1 LSHKNFNKILII
13 GLGLI
18 GGSFAKTCKK
28 YKVTNEIF
36 AFDLDQNSIDQAKE
50 TNIINGF
57 VSLDDDISAFDLIVL
72 ATPIINY
79 DEIILKIINKISPQ
93 TILID
98 LGSVKDLKIKNK
110 LGKNFIPCHPIAG
123 SEKTGFENSTEDL
136 FYNKKFIICSENC
149 DESALKKIENLVKNI
164 GVNVEFLSAKKHDEI
179 YALVSHLPQFL
190 SFLTKEFSPQ
200 EIIDE
205 SLIKAFRLDNSD
217 PKIWSDIFKLNQ
229 KNIEKYYLELFDN
242 LAELM
247 EILASSNIKK
257 LITELNSIKKDEI
270 EFDEK
275 FLTKNFA
282 VIFFRVVLVFSYLK
296 IKDIEKY
303 KNFSGIGFKDFTSII
318 AILSLENNL
327 LIDLIKKNQKEIL
340 KTFETLI

>member
-1 LSHKNFNKILII
+1 MSHKIFNKILII

-28 YKVTNEIF
+28 YQVSNEIF
-36 AFDLDQNSIDQAKE
+36 AFDLDHNSIDQAKE

-57 VSLDDDISAFDLIVL
+57 KSLDDDISSFDLIVL
-72 ATPIINY
+72 ATPIISY

-93 TILID
+93 AILID
-98 LGSVKDLKIKNK
+98 LGSIKDLKIKNK
-110 LGKNFIPCHPIAG
+110 LSKNFIPCHPIAG
-123 SEKTGFENSTEDL
+123 SEKTGFENSAEDL
-136 FYNKKFIICSENC
+136 FYNKKFIICPENC

-164 GVNVEFLSAKKHDEI
+164 GANIESLSAKKHDEI

-200 EIIDE
+200 EIVDE

-217 PKIWSDIFKLNQ
+217 PQIWSDIFKLNQ
-229 KNIEKYYLELFDN
+229 KNIEKYYLEFFDN

-247 EILASSNIKK
+247 EILAASNIKK

-275 FLTKNFA
+275 FLTKNFTTL
-282 VIFFRVVLVFSYLK
+282 FFRAVLVFSYLK

-303 KNFSGIGFKDFTSII
+303 KNFSGTGFKDFTSII
-318 AILSLENNL
+318 TILSLENNL
-327 LIDLIKKNQKEIL
+327 LINLIKKNQKEIL
-340 KTFETLI
+340 KIFETLI